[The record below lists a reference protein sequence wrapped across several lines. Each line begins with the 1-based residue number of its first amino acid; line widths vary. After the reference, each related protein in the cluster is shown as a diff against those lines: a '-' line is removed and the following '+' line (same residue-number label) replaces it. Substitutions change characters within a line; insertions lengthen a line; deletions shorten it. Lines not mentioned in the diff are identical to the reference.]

1 MTVRRLAP
9 VDAQTYWMSA
19 TIPNDQ
25 FLLYGFGADSCG
37 VDRAVREIRERAQGC
52 AELGL
57 RIRDDRSWHYPTW
70 ASREVGTDQFVVHE
84 LAERTWEAC
93 LAAVT
98 ALVDQQL
105 DPRTMTWRLHVFGD
119 IEGMPGAHRATV
131 AVLQI
136 CHALADG
143 VRSSALAGHL
153 FGRAGRGPGAVG
165 SPHTAAGLPVRAFSA
180 ARAHRG
186 LVRDTA
192 AGLVPPQAVPVP
204 ALRSNTRP
212 SGSRQMRTVFCAP
225 GDLAGPTVTV
235 GVLSA
240 VSTALAGHL
249 RELGDDPSL
258 LGAEVPMA
266 KAGPRLA
273 HNHFG
278 NVGVG
283 LYPDAEVGQRIR
295 RIVAD
300 LRQRRRRAAHPAMR
314 AESAAFASVPA
325 PVLRWG
331 VRQFDPDVRSP
342 AVAGNT
348 VVSSV
353 NRGAKDLRF
362 GGAPVLLT
370 AGCPGLS
377 PMMGVTHGVH
387 GIGDTI
393 AVSVHA
399 AESAIGDVDA
409 YLLRLEHALRDQV

>member
-165 SPHTAAGLPVRAFSA
+165 
-180 ARAHRG
+180 
-186 LVRDTA
+186 
-192 AGLVPPQAVPVP
+192 
-204 ALRSNTRP
+204 
-212 SGSRQMRTVFCAP
+212 
-225 GDLAGPTVTV
+225 
-235 GVLSA
+235 
-240 VSTALAGHL
+240 
-249 RELGDDPSL
+249 
-258 LGAEVPMA
+258 
-266 KAGPRLA
+266 
-273 HNHFG
+273 
-278 NVGVG
+278 
-283 LYPDAEVGQRIR
+283 
-295 RIVAD
+295 
-300 LRQRRRRAAHPAMR
+300 
-314 AESAAFASVPA
+314 
-325 PVLRWG
+325 
-331 VRQFDPDVRSP
+331 
-342 AVAGNT
+342 
-348 VVSSV
+348 
-353 NRGAKDLRF
+353 
-362 GGAPVLLT
+362 
-370 AGCPGLS
+370 
-377 PMMGVTHGVH
+377 
-387 GIGDTI
+387 
-393 AVSVHA
+393 
-399 AESAIGDVDA
+399 
-409 YLLRLEHALRDQV
+409 